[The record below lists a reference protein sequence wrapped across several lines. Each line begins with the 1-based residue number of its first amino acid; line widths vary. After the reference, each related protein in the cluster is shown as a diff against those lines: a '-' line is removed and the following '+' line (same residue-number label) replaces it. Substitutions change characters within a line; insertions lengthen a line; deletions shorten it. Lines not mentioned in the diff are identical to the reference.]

1 MEELAPKS
9 DGKPQQLELWNRLDL
24 DPTMRLKAAMRE
36 AIRLS
41 GLSREKVVA
50 DMNDLATESGLT
62 TNGRGEKVTLPL
74 LEKWV
79 APSAEGHRIPVHY
92 LSLFCLVTRSGLP
105 LDALALAIGCRVISA
120 DDQRLL
126 EWAKVETARR
136 KLGRDARRL
145 AQEVGIK

>member
-1 MEELAPKS
+1 MAELVPIS
-9 DGKPQQLELWNRLDL
+9 DRKPQQLDLWNRPDL

-50 DMNDLATESGLT
+50 DMNELAAEAGLT
-62 TNGRGEKVTLPL
+62 TNGRGEKVTLNL

-79 APSAEGHRIPVHY
+79 APSAEGHRIPVHF
-92 LSLFCLVTRSGLP
+92 LSLFCLITRSGLP
-105 LDALALAIGCRVISA
+105 LEALALVIGCRVVSA
-120 DDQRLL
+120 EDLRLL
-126 EWAKVETARR
+126 EWAKVETTRR